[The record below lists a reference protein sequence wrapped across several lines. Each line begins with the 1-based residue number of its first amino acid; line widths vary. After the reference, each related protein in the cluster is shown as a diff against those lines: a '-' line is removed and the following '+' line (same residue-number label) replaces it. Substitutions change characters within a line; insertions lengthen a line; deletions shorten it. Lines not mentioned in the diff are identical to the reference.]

1 MKLKLWQNLEGLNIV
16 FRGARMP
23 VGHTKNCLLDHL
35 DVNLQS
41 SVLELSNSNFSEN
54 FSITAAYSVENFSL
68 ML

>member
-1 MKLKLWQNLEGLNIV
+1 
-16 FRGARMP
+16 MP